1 MAAPGEFEIETHPG
15 LGRRMMVAAGIAL
28 GLLVAG
34 LIASACARA
43 AEPLSIAVTP
53 GPLSDI
59 VGHAAKLS
67 EQQGQPVKVVVFSDW
82 VTPNVAV
89 NEGSVE
95 ANFYEHKPFLAVAIK
110 QRGFNLVAV
119 APGVVTPIGLFS
131 HKVKSIAAVPEGG
144 RAAVANDPVNRARG
158 LQLFA
163 KAGLITLKPGVGDA
177 ATVHD
182 IIANPK
188 HLRFIELPAPQLV
201 RALDDVDIAQVSYT
215 FLIASHGDP
224 KTALI
229 TDGAGND
236 HYALQFVTRPQD
248 AHDPKLLAFIKVFQ
262 SDEERAYIAQK
273 YGDAFLPAW

>member
-1 MAAPGEFEIETHPG
+1 MQTPGEHHIHIHPH
-15 LGRRMMVAAGIAL
+15 LGRRMLVAAGIAL

-34 LIASACARA
+34 LVASACARA
-43 AEPLSIAVTP
+43 DEPLSIAVTP
-53 GPLSDI
+53 GPLADI

-67 EQQGQPVKVVVFSDW
+67 EKQGQPVKVVVFSDW

-110 QRGFNLVAV
+110 QRGFDLVAI

-131 HKVKSIAAVPEGG
+131 HKVKSIDAVPEGG

-182 IIANPK
+182 ITANPK
-188 HLRFIELPAPQLV
+188 HLHFIELPAPQLV
-201 RALDDVDIAQVSYT
+201 RALDDVDVAQVSYT

-224 KTALI
+224 KSALI
-229 TDGAGND
+229 TDGAGNG
-236 HYALQFVTRPQD
+236 HYALQFVTRPQT
-248 AHDPKLLAFIKVFQ
+248 AQDPKLLAFIKVFQ
-262 SDEERAYIAQK
+262 SDEERAYITSK